1 MAGAKGEKRGKAKAG
16 AAGVDARQGE
26 GRGQR
31 QGGEL
36 RLKRGE
42 AAAKAEPGTRRG
54 AMIFFRGAVRCGL
67 GQGRE
72 QGAAGR
78 GPVLHGGVLGEGME
92 ELTWGGCRGCRGGRR
107 KVPVVCWR
115 SPERHEGVV
124 GRHTTEADKRE
135 KCVSSRVD
143 ARAWARRACVTE

>member
-1 MAGAKGEKRGKAKAG
+1 MSGSGATMAGARGGKRGKAKAG
-16 AAGVDARQGE
+16 ATGVDAGQGE

-92 ELTWGGCRGCRGGRR
+92 ELTWGRLF
-107 KVPVVCWR
+107 VEDAVV
-115 SPERHEGVV
+115 V
-124 GRHTTEADKRE
+124 TE
-135 KCVSSRVD
+135 KCRSFVGDPQNGTKESLVGIPPKQIKGRSV
-143 ARAWARRACVTE
+143 